1 MPFELIKDIA
11 YPIGVL
17 VVGHLPRLVGLA
29 VVLGDFAVSIQEV
42 TLSLGFL
49 FRVFVAFSVR
59 FLCPRSFA
67 CRNGIICLPT
77 HYNCLNC
84 NASITL

>member
-29 VVLGDFAVSIQEV
+29 VVLGDFAVSSQKELL
-42 TLSLGFL
+42 TLGFL
-49 FRVFVAFSVR
+49 FRVVVAFAVR
-59 FLCPRSFA
+59 FLHA
-67 CRNGIICLPT
+67 ND
-77 HYNCLNC
+77 Y
-84 NASITL
+84 